1 MPYSIRKAAKG
12 YRIVSKT
19 TGKTV
24 GHSSSKAK
32 AQRSVNARNAGAHGW
47 KGTKR

>member
-1 MPYSIRKAAKG
+1 MPYAVHKRGKG
-12 YRIVSKT
+12 WAIVNKR
-19 TGKTV
+19 TGRTV

-47 KGTKR
+47 KGSR